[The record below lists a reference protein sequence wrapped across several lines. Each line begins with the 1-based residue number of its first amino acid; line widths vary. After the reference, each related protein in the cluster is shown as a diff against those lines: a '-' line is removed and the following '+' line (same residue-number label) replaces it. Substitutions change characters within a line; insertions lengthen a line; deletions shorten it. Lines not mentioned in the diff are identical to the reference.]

1 MQDAIA
7 AVFRRFARVASPRAY
22 LRRRCST
29 VLGPGIVTKA
39 ASVTGSRFWLGAPGV
54 LASDDVD
61 LLRSES
67 KTLDAA
73 QGLVG
78 TMRSQQEA
86 SALLVVRHRAI

>member
-61 LLRSES
+61 LLRSVWECPS
-67 KTLDAA
+67 
-73 QGLVG
+73 
-78 TMRSQQEA
+78 RSEMADMLGKWFLRA
-86 SALLVVRHRAI
+86 SEVVEGMS